1 MVAHHWGIG
10 QQVIDM
16 AGIRVDLV
24 VLDGLRGRVGVVLVL
39 LPVAHELVVVLDV
52 AVQVEVVLRLL
63 VVVEI
68 AVHPGGSSGRG
79 VRVIPHLRHLAPR
92 DASSHVG
99 YLRMASHSHANLDGD
114 VVVAVRDDHVDGL
127 GVCLAQRLHVLHRR
141 PHGVLHDLEDH
152 VMDVRGDV
160 VEGTREKRV
169 PASYRNLFAKNT
181 FTEGAF
187 P

>member
-1 MVAHHWGIG
+1 
-10 QQVIDM
+10 M

-24 VLDGLRGRVGVVLVL
+24 VLDGLCGRVGVVLVL
-39 LPVAHELVVVLDV
+39 LPVAHELVVILDV

-99 YLRMASHSHANLDGD
+99 YLRMA
-114 VVVAVRDDHVDGL
+114 VVAVRDDHVDGL